1 MSSRRLKNWKIM
13 PTWRRRNRAAPASDS
28 MSTRSSPTRTAPLV
42 GRSIPAMRL
51 SSVDLPLPDGPMM
64 ATALTGLDAQG
75 YVIDGGRGR
84 TVIALCHVL

>member
-1 MSSRRLKNWKIM
+1 MSSSRLKNWKII
-13 PTWRRRNRAAPASDS
+13 PTCLRRNRAAPASLS

-64 ATALTGLDAQG
+64 ATASPASIRMLTSLTA
-75 YVIDGGRGR
+75 
-84 TVIALCHVL
+84 AAAPPS